1 MPAATHVEKEGTF
14 TQTQRLLQWRH
25 KAVEP
30 PGDARSDLWF
40 YFHLGRILRERL
52 ADSTDPRDRP
62 LLDLTW
68 DYPTHGRD
76 GRPERRGGAA
86 GDQRRR
92 ARRQGA
98 VEPTWSM
105 KDDGSTDRRL
115 LDLQRRLR
123 RRGQP
128 GRPPQA
134 RPGAGRGRAP
144 SGAGRGR

>member
-1 MPAATHVEKEGTF
+1 MEKEGTF

-52 ADSTDPRDRP
+52 KDSTDPRDRP

-68 DYPTHGRD
+68 DYPTHGETADPSAEAVLREIN
-76 GRPERRGGAA
+76 GVGPG
-86 GDQRRR
+86 
-92 ARRQGA
+92 RQGA
-98 VEPTWSM
+98 VDLHGAEGRRL
-105 KDDGSTDRRL
+105 DHRRL
-115 LDLQRRLR
+115 LDLLRRLR

-128 GRPPQA
+128 GRPAQA
-134 RPGAGRGRAP
+134 RPRAERRSRS